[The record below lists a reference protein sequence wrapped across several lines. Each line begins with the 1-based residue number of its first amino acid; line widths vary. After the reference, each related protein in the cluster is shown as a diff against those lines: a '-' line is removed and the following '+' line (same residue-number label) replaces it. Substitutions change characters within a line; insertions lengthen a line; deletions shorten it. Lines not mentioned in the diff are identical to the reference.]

1 MIKHELER
9 LISEAVRKA
18 QSAGDLPAVAVPD
31 VSLERPQRPE
41 HGDYASSLALR
52 LARSAR
58 KSPLEV
64 AGVIA

>member
-1 MIKHELER
+1 MIKHEMER

-41 HGDYASSLALR
+41 HRALAARVRELWGRITAEAS
-52 LARSAR
+52 
-58 KSPLEV
+58 
-64 AGVIA
+64 